1 MNKFFYFILI
11 FFLSNSFIVFCI
23 KLPLFSN
30 NDLIDNMYQYN
41 NDNNNNIH
49 QNNLRKLVKQKL
61 DSYDYIYH
69 VLRTELC
76 LGVPP
81 QCFNVAYDTGSPYLI
96 LGLHNTNSKFLKSFN
111 YSQSETY
118 KSAMN
123 SFYALPYRYGVIQAR
138 EVSDY
143 LKLPDDLKSK
153 FMISFLVTWNTTEK
167 YEFDGILG
175 LGNYYP
181 KRDEDNSFDE
191 RFSYIHNLYN
201 NGLIKK
207 KIFGHEYKNRT
218 HGNLYLGEIP
228 STMGYNYYKCIVAP
242 FIPYI
247 NKWHCESRSI
257 ALTNGQNFT
266 QFHSPLAFDTSYVDI
281 RGPFYEGN
289 SILSEIN
296 DNSEGKCHYIS
307 EEIENEHKYIRL
319 VCDYDLDIKI
329 VPDVIFYLK
338 GFELRL
344 RNIDLFRVV
353 LIDGKKK
360 YMSKIVGDSRYNYWN
375 LGEPIL
381 KNYNMVFNYE
391 DNTVGFAPN
400 ENLSEGSWTMTI
412 ILGIVFIVIGAM
424 TVYIISNRK
433 KIFSRVR
440 NKDIEK
446 FSKGEML
453 NPGSQ
458 MGEIIES

>member
-1 MNKFFYFILI
+1 MNKFFFFFII
-11 FFLSNSFIVFCI
+11 FFLSNTCIFCI
-23 KLPLFSN
+23 KLPLLYS
-30 NDLIDNMYQYN
+30 DDGLIDNIYK
-41 NDNNNNIH
+41 NNNKDLSGKK
-49 QNNLRKLVKQKL
+49 LRSLIKQKL

-69 VLRTELC
+69 VLHTEIRI
-76 LGVPP
+76 GVPP

-96 LGLHNTNSKFLKSFN
+96 LGLHNTNSKFTKSFN
-111 YSQSETY
+111 FSQSETF
-118 KSAMN
+118 KSAVN
-123 SFYALPYRYGVIQAR
+123 SFYALSYRYGVIQAR

-143 LKLPDDLKSK
+143 LKLSDDLKSK
-153 FMISFLVTWNTTEK
+153 FMLSFLVTWNTTEK
-167 YEFDGILG
+167 YEFEGILG

-191 RFSYIHNLYN
+191 RFSYIHNLFN

-207 KIFGHEYKNRT
+207 KLFGHEYKNRT
-218 HGNLYLGEIP
+218 HGYLYIGEIP
-228 STMGYNYYKCIVAP
+228 SSMGYNYYKCTVAP
-242 FIPYI
+242 FIAYI
-247 NKWHCESRSI
+247 NKWHCESRSF
-257 ALTNGQNFT
+257 ALSNGVNFT
-266 QFHSPLAFDTSYVDI
+266 QFHSPLAFDTAYVDI
-281 RGPFYEGN
+281 RGPFYEAN
-289 SILSEIN
+289 AILSEIN
-296 DNSEGKCHYIS
+296 DVSGGKCHYIS

-319 VCDYDLDIKI
+319 VCDYDLEIKN
-329 VPDVIFYLK
+329 VPDVIYYLK

-391 DNTVGFAPN
+391 DNTVGFYPN

-412 ILGIVFIVIGAM
+412 ILGIVFIVIGVMAI
-424 TVYIISNRK
+424 YIICNRK
-433 KIFSRVR
+433 KIFARVR
-440 NKDIEK
+440 SKDIEK

-458 MGEIIES
+458 IGVIIES

>member
-1 MNKFFYFILI
+1 MNKFFFFFLI
-11 FFLSNSFIVFCI
+11 FFLSNTYIFCI
-23 KLPLFSN
+23 KLPLLYS
-30 NDLIDNMYQYN
+30 DDGLIDNKYK
-41 NDNNNNIH
+41 NNNKDLRIK
-49 QNNLRKLVKQKL
+49 NLRNLVKQKL

-69 VLRTELC
+69 VLRTEIC
-76 LGVPP
+76 IGVPP
-81 QCFNVAYDTGSPYLI
+81 QCFNVAYDTGNPYLI
-96 LGLHNTNSKFLKSFN
+96 LGLNNTYSKFTKGFN
-111 YSQSETY
+111 FTQSETF
-118 KSAMN
+118 KSAAN
-123 SFYALPYRYGVIQAR
+123 SFYALSYRYGIIQAR

-143 LKLPDDLKSK
+143 LKLSDDLKSK
-153 FMISFLVTWNTTEK
+153 FMLSFLVTWNTTEK

-191 RFSYIHNLYN
+191 RFSYIHNLFN

-207 KIFGHEYKNRT
+207 KLFGHEYKDRT
-218 HGNLYLGEIP
+218 HGYLYLGEIP
-228 STMGYNYYKCIVAP
+228 SSMGYNYYKCTVAP
-242 FIPYI
+242 FIAYI
-247 NKWHCESRSI
+247 NKWHCESRSF
-257 ALTNGQNFT
+257 ALSNGLNFT
-266 QFHSPLAFDTSYVDI
+266 QFHSPLAFDTAYVDI
-281 RGPFYEGN
+281 RGPFYEAN
-289 SILSEIN
+289 AILSGIN
-296 DNSEGKCHYIS
+296 DVSGEKCHYIS

-319 VCDYDLDIKI
+319 VCDYDLEIKN

-344 RNIDLFRVV
+344 KNIDLFRVV

-391 DNTVGFAPN
+391 DNTVGFSPN
-400 ENLSEGSWTMTI
+400 ENLLEGSWTMTI
-412 ILGIVFIVIGAM
+412 ILGIVFVVIGVMAI
-424 TVYIISNRK
+424 YIICNRK
-433 KIFSRVR
+433 RIFARVR
-440 NKDIEK
+440 SKDIEK

-458 MGEIIES
+458 MGVIIES